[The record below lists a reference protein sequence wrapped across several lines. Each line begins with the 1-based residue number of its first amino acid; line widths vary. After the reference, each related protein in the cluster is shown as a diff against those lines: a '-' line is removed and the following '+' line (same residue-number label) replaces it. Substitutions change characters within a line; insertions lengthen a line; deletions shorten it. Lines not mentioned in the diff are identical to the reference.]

1 MLDEG
6 SRMDAIAKIVP
17 ALGWIRN
24 YDREDLSKDLSAGLI
39 VAVMLIPQGMAYALL
54 AGLPP
59 IYGLYASTVPAIVY
73 ALFGTS
79 RHMPVGPP
87 ALMALLT
94 FAGVSTLAEPGS
106 GQYIS
111 LALLLALMAGALQ
124 LAIGLL
130 KMGFI
135 TNFIPHPVL
144 SGFIYASAIIIA
156 ISQTKYILGI
166 SVSGEHSTVSTT
178 LEIGKQ
184 IEDTNLITLVLGA
197 SSILALVL
205 FAKMMPHLPGPLIVA
220 STSTLAVYLLGLE
233 DRGVQVVGD
242 VPRGLPGLSLP
253 LLNLEAFRVLLP
265 AALTVAFVGFIESIS
280 VAKAIAAK
288 EKYKIDSNQELK
300 ALGFANISAAF
311 FSGFPVAG
319 SFSRTAVQYQSGA
332 KTQLASITTAVMIL
346 VTLLFLTPLF
356 YYLPNAALAAVIL
369 VAVYKL
375 LDLKDAKRIFEIRRA
390 DGYALL
396 LTFVLTLLIGVEEG
410 IIIGALFALLAFIRR
425 TAYPNIAE
433 LGYVEEKEA
442 FLGVNSYPRAK
453 TFPEVLIIRFDAAL
467 YYANVPFLEEW
478 LIKAVA
484 DRPKLSWIIIDCRA
498 VNTIDTTAIEGLE
511 DLVSGYRS
519 RGIEVL
525 FSHVKRRV
533 RERLQKAGWDKKF
546 GENLCC
552 YPTTR
557 DVLRT
562 MDLLEG
568 RRPRREQTAESDVSS
583 EGRS

>member
-1 MLDEG
+1 VK
-6 SRMDAIAKIVP
+6 AIEKIVP
-17 ALGWIRN
+17 AYGWLRS
-24 YDREDLSKDLSAGLI
+24 YKRSELSKDLLSGLI

-94 FAGVSTLAEPGS
+94 FAGVSALAEPGS
-106 GQYIS
+106 QEYIA
-111 LALLLALMAGALQ
+111 LALLLALMAGVLQ
-124 LAIGLL
+124 LTIGLL

-156 ISQTKYILGI
+156 ISQTKHLLGI
-166 SVSGEHSTVSTT
+166 SLSSEHSTVSTV

-184 IEDTNLITLVLGA
+184 IEETNLITLVLGT

-205 FAKMMPHLPGPLIVA
+205 FGKMTPRLPGPLVVA
-220 STSTLAVYLLGLE
+220 AASTLAVYVLGLK
-233 DRGVQVVGD
+233 DRGVQIVGD
-242 VPRGLPGLSLP
+242 VPRGLPELSLP
-253 LLNLEAFRVLLP
+253 LLNLEAFRALLP

-300 ALGFANISAAF
+300 ALGLANISAAF

-319 SFSRTAVQYQSGA
+319 SFSRTAVQYQSRA
-332 KTQLASITTAVMIL
+332 KTQLASMTTAFVII
-346 VTLLFLTPLF
+346 VTLLLLTPLF

-369 VAVYKL
+369 VAVYNL
-375 LDLKDAKRIFEIRRA
+375 LDFKEAKRLFEIRRA
-390 DGYALL
+390 DGYVLL
-396 LTFVLTLLIGVEEG
+396 VTFALTLLLGVEEG

-433 LGYVEEKEA
+433 LGYVGEKEA
-442 FLGVNSYPRAK
+442 FLGVNSYPEAK
-453 TFPEVLIIRFDAAL
+453 TYPEALIIRFDAAL

-484 DRPKLSWIIIDCRA
+484 DRPKLRWIVIDCRG
-498 VNTIDTTAIEGLE
+498 VNTIDATAIEGLE

-519 RGIEVL
+519 RGIEIL

-533 RERLQKAGWDKKF
+533 RERLKRADWGEKF

-557 DVLRT
+557 DALKAVG
-562 MDLLEG
+562 LLE
-568 RRPRREQTAESDVSS
+568 A
-583 EGRS
+583 